1 MNPPTRRCWKCK
13 RRFIPNP
20 RLGDRQVT
28 CGRPDCQRQRHADRC
43 RQWHERNRE
52 VSIEH
57 YAEVVKPFRHR
68 QPSYQR
74 RWRLARKLREIRETI
89 AELLEVLGAQLGA
102 VVARGRALSDV
113 VTTEQQS
120 GVFAGQ
126 SLQEALVAATA
137 ITAALGPVGRGA
149 AQLGAM
155 GL

>member
-1 MNPPTRRCWKCK
+1 M
-13 RRFIPNP
+13 
-20 RLGDRQVT
+20 
-28 CGRPDCQRQRHADRC
+28 
-43 RQWHERNRE
+43 
-52 VSIEH
+52 
-57 YAEVVKPFRHR
+57 VKPFRHR

-113 VTTEQQS
+113 LATEQQS